1 MADHEKQK
9 NRLSE
14 RHQIMELLWRKKTDV
29 EEKTC
34 QHQCREWQRPCWNP
48 NKSKKTLKTWFP
60 TTLPSYLAQTSHWHF
75 ACFLRQQQHIK
86 CFHPYVSLLNWHW
99 YKNWKVHVSSTRR
112 KGRLHRQSSGPGA
125 FWNDDLALCTVHS
138 LHTSRVSIPRIC
150 TNQLSLFRCN
160 ALQCMAGTSQVPQ
173 LGLLSLILKSIIR
186 SLMPKAPIGACI
198 RV

>member
-1 MADHEKQK
+1 MK
-9 NRLSE
+9 NRKIVCQSDI
-14 RHQIMELLWRKKTDV
+14 RLWNFCEEKKQMLRKKPASTSAV
-29 EEKTC
+29 SGSGPAGT
-34 QHQCREWQRPCWNP
+34 QTSQRKPWKP
-48 NKSKKTLKTWFP
+48 GFP
-60 TTLPSYLAQTSHWHF
+60 PPYPHTLPRPVIGTLHVSSANSNTSSV
-75 ACFLRQQQHIK
+75 
-86 CFHPYVSLLNWHW
+86 FHPFVSLLNWHW

-150 TNQLSLFRCN
+150 TNQLPLFRCN